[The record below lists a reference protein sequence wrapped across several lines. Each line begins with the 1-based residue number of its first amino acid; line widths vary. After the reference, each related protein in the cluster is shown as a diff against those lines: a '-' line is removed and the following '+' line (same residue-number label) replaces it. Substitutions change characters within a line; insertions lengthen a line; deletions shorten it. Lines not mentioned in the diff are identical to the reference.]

1 MKKIDDAFLR
11 SRPLSPS
18 SLKAFRKSPKHYME
32 YLFGEKKEIPAF
44 VMGNI
49 IDCLLT
55 EPEMFD
61 KRILEYEKPN
71 LRTNVGKAT
80 MQELKDR
87 ATEKRMTLATK
98 EEIDRARLAV
108 EGCLSVDLAR
118 ELIESRTK
126 GQVNLEW
133 FDKKNNLPIRG
144 RTDME
149 SNAWGEKWIVEVKT
163 TGKTQGADPEKF
175 MRDALT
181 LGYDIQAAAYLD
193 GYHKT
198 RFSFPNFV
206 FIVIETE
213 EPFNCSVNFCD
224 NKFIEEA
231 KAEWAGTLAAFR
243 YCMDNK
249 LFHQG
254 YEFRL
259 HTMPYFSLRYPGWNK
274 SLFANFNSGTD
285 ESN

>member
-1 MKKIDDAFLR
+1 MIRQITDDFLLN
-11 SRPLSPS
+11 RPLSPS

-61 KRILEYEKPN
+61 KRVMKYEKPN
-71 LRTNVGKAT
+71 LRTNAGRAEMENIKAI
-80 MQELKDR
+80 
-87 ATEKRMTLATK
+87 ANEKHMTLATQ
-98 EEIDRARLAV
+98 EEIDRGRMAV
-108 EGCLSVDLAR
+108 DGCLSVDLAR
-118 ELIESRTK
+118 ELVEAGVG
-126 GQVNLEW
+126 GQINLKWTDRET
-133 FDKKNNLPIRG
+133 NLPIRG

-149 SNAWGEKWIVEVKT
+149 SKAWGERWIVEIKT
-163 TGKTQGADPEKF
+163 TGKAQGADPDNF
-175 MRDALT
+175 QRDALR
-181 LGYDIQAAAYLD
+181 LGYDIQMAAYLD

-198 RFSFPNFV
+198 RFMFPNFA

-224 NKFIEEA
+224 NKFIEQA
-231 KAEWAGTLAAFR
+231 KQEWAGTLKAFR

-259 HTMPYFSLRYPGWNK
+259 HTMPYFSMRYPGWNK
-274 SLFANFNSGTD
+274 QLFSNFKP
-285 ESN
+285 